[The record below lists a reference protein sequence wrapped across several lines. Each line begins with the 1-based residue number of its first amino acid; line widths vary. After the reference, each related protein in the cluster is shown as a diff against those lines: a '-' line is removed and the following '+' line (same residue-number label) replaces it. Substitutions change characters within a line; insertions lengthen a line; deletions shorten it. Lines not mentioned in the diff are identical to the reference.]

1 MSSTDDFGVIFSKR
15 VSAAFLVWVDNES
28 KGRFVDGCFFVG
40 AGVGVSS
47 ASDSSASEGVKCV
60 SRLTCF
66 LGGSVSTRTINK
78 CTRRGIWGFTFQ
90 GFGSYDYTSLI

>member
-1 MSSTDDFGVIFSKR
+1 MSSTEVFGVIFSKR
-15 VSAAFLVWVDNES
+15 VSAAFLVFVDSES
-28 KGRFVDGCFFVG
+28 KGRLVDGCFFVG

-66 LGGSVSTRTINK
+66 LGGSVSTEVNK
-78 CTRRGIWGFTFQ
+78 CTSQDIREVPFKAL
-90 GFGSYDYTSLI
+90 GSTTTPLSS

>member
-1 MSSTDDFGVIFSKR
+1 MSSTEVFGVIFSKR
-15 VSAAFLVWVDNES
+15 VSAAFLVFVDSES
-28 KGRFVDGCFFVG
+28 KGRLVDGCFFVG

-66 LGGSVSTRTINK
+66 LGGSVSTEAINK
-78 CTRRGIWGFTFQ
+78 
-90 GFGSYDYTSLI
+90 YTSRDIRKVPFKALGSTTPPLSS